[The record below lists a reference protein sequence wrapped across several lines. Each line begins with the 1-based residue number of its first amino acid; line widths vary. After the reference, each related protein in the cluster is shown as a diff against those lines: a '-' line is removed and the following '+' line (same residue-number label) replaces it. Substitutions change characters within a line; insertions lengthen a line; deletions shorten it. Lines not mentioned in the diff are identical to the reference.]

1 MRSYV
6 QITLH
11 FFYFFI
17 FGKKEDYK
25 EHLKEKND
33 TYRGKL
39 QKEAGRMRFVIAS
52 KENSQLMSQW
62 PFLC

>member
-11 FFYFFI
+11 IFYFFT
-17 FGKKEDYK
+17 FGKKEDDK

-33 TYRGKL
+33 T
-39 QKEAGRMRFVIAS
+39 
-52 KENSQLMSQW
+52 
-62 PFLC
+62 